1 MVFQH
6 VPYEPLGTLD
16 PLIRQHR
23 HRIRYVNFSRENGTI
38 PDLSSYDALIVLGGP
53 MNVDQTDDY
62 PFLLTEIKAIQQ
74 ALAAKM
80 PILGICLGSQLLA
93 AALGSTVYSAKEK
106 ELGWYKLQPTS
117 QGASDPLIQ
126 HWQDEETIFQWHSY
140 TFDLPKDAIHLVKNE
155 ACPNQAYRYS
165 DNAYGFQFHLEI
177 TADLIERWLTIP
189 NYQHELED
197 LTQHESAQHILQ
209 ANEQHLENSLR
220 LSKKVFES
228 FLELIPSVDRNIV
241 LKSR

>member
-23 HRIRYVNFSRENGTI
+23 HRIRYVNFSRENDVV
-38 PDLSSYDALIVLGGP
+38 PDVSNYDALIVLGGP
-53 MNVDQTDDY
+53 MNVDQTDEY

-74 ALAAKM
+74 ALAEKV

-93 AALGSTVYSAKEK
+93 AALGSKVYRANAKEI
-106 ELGWYKLQPTS
+106 GWYKLHPTPH
-117 QGASDPLIQ
+117 GATDPLIQ
-126 HWQDEETIFQWHSY
+126 HWQAEENIFQWHSY
-140 TFDLPKDAIHLVKNE
+140 TFDLPKDAIHLVKNA

-177 TADLIERWLTIP
+177 TANLIERWLAMP
-189 NYQHELED
+189 NYQHDLEN
-197 LTQHESAQHILQ
+197 LTQHESIEHILQ
-209 ANEQHLENSLR
+209 ATGQHLENSLT
-220 LSKKVFES
+220 LSRKVFES

-241 LKSR
+241 LQSR